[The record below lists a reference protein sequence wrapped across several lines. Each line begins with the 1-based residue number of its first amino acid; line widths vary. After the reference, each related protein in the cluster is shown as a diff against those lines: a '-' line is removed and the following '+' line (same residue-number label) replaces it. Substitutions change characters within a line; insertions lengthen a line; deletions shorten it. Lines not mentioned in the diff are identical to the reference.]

1 MQGATRFV
9 SSLRYRDWRY
19 LWIGLMTSQTG
30 EWMDNIAIN
39 WLVYVQTG
47 SPLALGTTQL
57 ARGLPNIFFSLVGGV
72 IADRVD
78 RRTLMIWT
86 QLGNLVCTIVL
97 AGLATAG
104 SLDLPVLF
112 VLLIVRG
119 SVGAFFGP
127 ARGSVI
133 GDLVPRSEIPNAVVL
148 HSAVFNS
155 TRMVGPAIAGIL
167 IAIIGSAFVLW
178 INAASLAVC
187 VLMLI
192 LMRVPPRA
200 AAAMLSAWGSFV
212 EGIRYVRRQPVV
224 LMLLLL
230 GIGPFILGQPYQSM
244 MPVFARDVLQ
254 VGPQGLGLLT
264 TAAATGSLVGAFVM
278 TAFGDFSGKGRAM
291 LLGLMAYGSLI
302 AAFALS
308 PWPIVSGLV
317 LFLVGCSFQIYAT
330 TNSTLVQLIVP
341 SEYRGRVLGI
351 HQTDRG
357 FIPLGSM
364 LMGSI
369 AQVAGAPFAVALMG
383 GSLVIAALAVL
394 AAVPRMRRLE

>member
-1 MQGATRFV
+1 
-9 SSLRYRDWRY
+9 
-19 LWIGLMTSQTG
+19 
-30 EWMDNIAIN
+30 
-39 WLVYVQTG
+39 
-47 SPLALGTTQL
+47 
-57 ARGLPNIFFSLVGGV
+57 
-72 IADRVD
+72 
-78 RRTLMIWT
+78 
-86 QLGNLVCTIVL
+86 
-97 AGLATAG
+97 
-104 SLDLPVLF
+104 
-112 VLLIVRG
+112 
-119 SVGAFFGP
+119 
-127 ARGSVI
+127 
-133 GDLVPRSEIPNAVVL
+133 
-148 HSAVFNS
+148 
-155 TRMVGPAIAGIL
+155 
-167 IAIIGSAFVLW
+167 
-178 INAASLAVC
+178 
-187 VLMLI
+187 MLI

-200 AAAMLSAWGSFV
+200 AAARLSAWGSFV
-212 EGIRYVRRQPVV
+212 EGIRYVRQQPVV

-264 TAAATGSLVGAFVM
+264 TAAATGSLLGAFVM